1 MKMYST
7 AQYSGGKNSNYYKK
21 PFIKTKGFYIL
32 IILGL
37 LVVSFIY
44 WSITRTESAQEEVN
58 QKFTDQEAAPSLAA
72 RVSMVSGV
80 LELKSPDSDWVE
92 ITENYQ
98 ITAGDQLRTKDDA
111 KAIVE
116 LPDKSLI
123 RLSTNTEVLFV
134 ELGLADIV
142 VEQIRGIAAHRVNDK
157 SPAIYRVKNGETELT
172 ALGTAFNVKVEGHVT
187 YLTVTE
193 NRVKVKVYANDEIES
208 MRTIQEGIQATINP
222 TLDTDKIIKSE
233 EVSASDLLDNNWYAW
248 NLEQDEDKKFYTG
261 LFAAATKLVIT
272 EPEKSSFTTDK
283 EAVMIKGVTDPAAD
297 IFIEGNEVKNNGGNF
312 ELNYKLSAGDNE
324 ITITVKK
331 DKNLNKKILNVKST
345 LEEEKSITLEGEVTD
360 STANLS
366 WEAEGLGDIESFK
379 TLMGKTKGVLTY
391 PTDDYDTLG
400 KDVSKDIWKD
410 LEDGE
415 YFFRVCAYIEE
426 DGCVAYS
433 NQINLAVGG
442 ETETTDETT
451 DETTKK
457 KSGTINLQT
466 SKTNNTISLTWST
479 SDNMDTSDGFR
490 TLLSQSND
498 PTYPGASTHI
508 LKHYTTDTWTSLNP
522 GTYYLRTCLLDGDSC
537 VVYSNTTSET
547 IEVGSQATLI
557 LSGSTDLAT
566 VTLNIIPQNVPAGTS
581 YFVMMSENANVQYP
595 AKEYRI
601 TTSTSYAWTN
611 LTPNKTY
618 YFRACLKDGDTCG
631 AYSNEYST
639 IIK

>member
-1 MKMYST
+1 MYST
-7 AQYSGGKNSNYYKK
+7 AQYSGGKNNNYYKK

-32 IILGL
+32 VILGL
-37 LVVSFIY
+37 IIVTFVS
-44 WSITRTESAQEEVN
+44 WSITRTENIQEEVD
-58 QKFTDQEAAPSLAA
+58 QKFTDQESVPSLAA
-72 RVSMVSGV
+72 KVTMAAGI
-80 LELKSPDSDWVE
+80 LELKSPESDWVE
-92 ITENYQ
+92 VTENYQ
-98 ITAGDQLRTKDDA
+98 ITAGDKLRTKDDS

-123 RLSTNTEVLFV
+123 RLSTNAEVSFT
-134 ELGLADIV
+134 ELGLADIII
-142 VEQIRGIAAHRVNDK
+142 EQNRGTAAHRVNDK
-157 SPAIYRVKNGETELT
+157 SPAIYRVKNGNTELT

-193 NRVKVKVYANDEIES
+193 NRVKVKVYKDDEIES
-208 MRTIQEGIQATINP
+208 MRTIQEGIQATVNP
-222 TLDTDKIIKSE
+222 TLATDKIIKSE
-233 EVSASDLLDNNWYAW
+233 DVSAGDLLASSWYTW
-248 NLEQDEDKKFYTG
+248 NLEQDEEKNFYTG

-272 EPEKSSFTTDK
+272 EPAQSEFTTDK
-283 EAVMIKGVTDPAAD
+283 EAVMIKGVTDPGAD
-297 IFIEGNEVKNNGGNF
+297 IFIEGNEVKNNNGNF
-312 ELNYKLSAGDNE
+312 ELNYKLSTGDNE

-345 LEEEKSITLEGEVTD
+345 LEEEKTITLEGEVKD
-360 STANLS
+360 SVATLE
-366 WEAEGLGDIESFK
+366 WESAGLGDIESFK

-391 PTDDYDTLG
+391 PTEDYDTRG
-400 KDVSKDIWKD
+400 KDTSKDVWKD

-415 YFFRVCAYIEE
+415 YSFRVCAYIEAQ
-426 DGCVAYS
+426 GCIAYS
-433 NQINLAVGG
+433 NQVNLVIGG
-442 ETETTDETT
+442 DEVASDEPT
-451 DETTKK
+451 DETTKEK
-457 KSGTINLQT
+457 TGTISLQT

-490 TLLSQSND
+490 TLLSQSAD

-508 LKHYTTDTWTSLNP
+508 LKHYKTDTWTSLNP

-537 VVYSNTTSET
+537 VVYSNTTTEI

-566 VTLNIIPQNVPAGTS
+566 VTLNIIPQNVPAGTK
-581 YFVMMSENANVQYP
+581 YIVMMNEKANVQFP
-595 AKEYRI
+595 AKEYRV
-601 TTSTSYAWTN
+601 TTSTSYAWTG
-611 LTPNKTY
+611 LTPNTTY

>member
-7 AQYSGGKNSNYYKK
+7 AQYSGGKNNSYYKK

-37 LVVSFIY
+37 IIVTFVS
-44 WSITRTESAQEEVN
+44 WSITRTENVQEDVD
-58 QKFTDQEAAPSLAA
+58 QKFTDQESAPSLAA
-72 RVSMVSGV
+72 KVTMASGI
-80 LELKSPDSDWVE
+80 LELKSPESDWVE

-98 ITAGDQLRTKDDA
+98 IMAGDKLRTKDDS

-123 RLSTNTEVLFV
+123 RLSNNAEVTFT
-134 ELGLADIV
+134 ELGLADIII
-142 VEQIRGIAAHRVNDK
+142 EQNLGTAAHRVNDK
-157 SPAIYRVKNGETELT
+157 SPAIYRVKNGNTELT
-172 ALGTAFNVKVEGHVT
+172 ALGTAFNVKVEGDVT

-193 NRVKVKVYANDEIES
+193 NRVKVKVYKDDEIES

-233 EVSASDLLDNNWYAW
+233 DISAGDLLANNWYTW
-248 NLEQDEDKKFYTG
+248 NLEQDEEHDFYTG

-272 EPEKSSFTTDK
+272 EPEQSNFTTDK
-283 EAVMIKGVTDPAAD
+283 DAVMIKGVTEPGAD
-297 IFIEGNEVKNNGGNF
+297 VFIEGNEVKNNNGNF
-312 ELNYKLSAGDNE
+312 ELNYKLSSGDNE

-331 DKNLNKKILNVKST
+331 DKNLNKKILNIKST
-345 LEEEKSITLEGEVTD
+345 LEEEKSITLSGEVQD

-366 WEAEGLGDIESFK
+366 WESTGLGDIESFK
-379 TLMGKTKGVLTY
+379 TLMGKTKGELTF
-391 PTDDYDTLG
+391 PTDDYDTRG
-400 KDVSKDIWKD
+400 KDTSKDVWKD

-415 YFFRVCAYIEE
+415 YFFRVCAYIEA
-426 DGCVAYS
+426 DGCIAYS

-442 ETETTDETT
+442 DEDTTDETT
-451 DETTKK
+451 DETTKE

-466 SKTNNTISLTWST
+466 TKTNNSISLTWST
-479 SDNMDTSDGFR
+479 SENMDTSDGFR
-490 TLLSQSND
+490 TLLSQSNS
-498 PTYPGASTHI
+498 PTYPGASTHL
-508 LKHYTTDTWTSLNP
+508 LKNFKTDTWTSLNP

-537 VVYSNTTSET
+537 VVYSNTTTQT
-547 IEVGSQATLI
+547 IGVNEQAVLI

-581 YFVMMSENANVQYP
+581 YIVMMSENANVQFP
-595 AKEYRI
+595 AKEFRI
-601 TTSTSYAWTN
+601 TTDTSYAWTS